1 MSKTNYKRLGDYI
14 REVDVRNRDLKVTK
28 LLGVSISKEFM
39 PSIANTI
46 GTDMS
51 SYKVVEPRQF
61 AYGPVTSRNGDKVS
75 IALYKD
81 GEKAIVSQAYT
92 IFEVTNKLE
101 LLPEYLMMWFRR
113 PEFDR
118 YARFKSHGSAR
129 EIFNWEEM
137 CDVEL
142 PIPPIDQQRKIV
154 AEYNAI
160 QRRIKLNEQQIVKL
174 EETAQAIYRKMFVD
188 GIDKN
193 NLPEGWRMGTLGEI
207 CEINTDNIS
216 SKEKIKEIYYLDSSS
231 VINNI
236 FSKYQMLNSSKDE
249 IPSRAKRKVKYND
262 IVYSTVRPN
271 LKHYGIIKDNI
282 KNLIV
287 STAFTVIRSCHKFIS
302 NELLYLILIDDKN
315 TEYLQGIAEMSK
327 ATYPSITPEDIK
339 TLKIL
344 IPSKSTYLNNVNK
357 LLKHCF
363 NLIYFKHTENDKL
376 TELQSL
382 LLVKMWQ

>member
-51 SYKVVEPRQF
+51 SYKIVEPRQF

-129 EIFNWEEM
+129 EIFSWEEM

-160 QRRIKLNEQQIVKL
+160 QQRIKLNEQLIVKL
-174 EETAQAIYRKMFVD
+174 EETAQAIYRKMFVN

-236 FSKYQMLNSSKDE
+236 FSEYKMLNSSKDE

-287 STAFTVIRSCHKFIS
+287 STAFAVIRSCHKFIS

-339 TLKIL
+339 ALKIL
-344 IPSKSTYLNNVNK
+344 IPSKSTYLNYVNK

-376 TELQSL
+376 TELQSS
-382 LLVKMWQ
+382 LLVKM